1 MASVDSETE
10 PEPDG
15 SRTIV
20 SADRT
25 PEERAEAYRVSWRD
39 PADSPSLADR
49 LRRLF

>member
-1 MASVDSETE
+1 MASVDSKTE

-20 SADRT
+20 STDPT

>member
-1 MASVDSETE
+1 MALTDSEQASDT
-10 PEPDG
+10 DG
-15 SRTIV
+15 GRTII